1 MKNQVLSVNQMQHLK
16 KLGIDRRQASMCR
29 VTDKNGKTRL
39 VVHSLQCYDNK
50 KYVRVIPAFTAQ
62 DILDLLPIKITK
74 DDGSKFYLNVI
85 FPNDD
90 AWEITY
96 SRLGSILESFF
107 HKNLLTVA
115 YKTLCWCAENGY
127 INTNKRTKQ

>member
-1 MKNQVLSVNQMQHLK
+1 MQHLK

-29 VTDKNGKTRL
+29 VTDKKGKIRL
-39 VVHSLQCYDNK
+39 VIHSLQCYDNK

-96 SRLGSILESFF
+96 SRLSSILESFF

-115 YKTLCWCAENGY
+115 YKMLCWCAENGY
-127 INTNKRTKQ
+127 INTNKED

>member
-29 VTDKNGKTRL
+29 VTDKKGKTRL
-39 VVHSLQCYDNK
+39 VVHNLQCYDNK

-115 YKTLCWCAENGY
+115 YKMLCWCAENGY
-127 INTNKRTKQ
+127 IKNDEKD